1 MYVKPAQ
8 GFSIRDPDLLDLL
21 PASGRLVPD
30 SDYWLRRVRD
40 KDVELADPLAEESQ
54 APAPAVDTAEHD
66 AAVNVTAQIANAE
79 EHEQ

>member
-8 GFSIRDPDLLDLL
+8 GLSIRDPDLLDLL
-21 PASGRLVPD
+21 PESGRLVPD

-40 KDVELADPLAEESQ
+40 EDVVLADPPSEATES
-54 APAPAVDTAEHD
+54 AVPA
-66 AAVNVTAQIANAE
+66 ANAE